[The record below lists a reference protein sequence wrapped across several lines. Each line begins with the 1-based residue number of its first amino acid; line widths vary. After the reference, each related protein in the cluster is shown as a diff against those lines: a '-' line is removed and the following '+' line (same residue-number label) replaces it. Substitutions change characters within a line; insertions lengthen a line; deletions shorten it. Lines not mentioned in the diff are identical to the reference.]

1 MTRRERH
8 IRIIESWSS
17 YSGEFR
23 GGHTVRFHVDQILAR
38 RKFDALK
45 DEAIEELARDL
56 ISSSKRQKKYN
67 EEARKLRAAR

>member
-17 YSGEFR
+17 YPGEFS
-23 GGHTVRFHVDQILAR
+23 GGHIVRFHLHQLLDR

-56 ISSSKRQKKYN
+56 ISSSKLQKKYN